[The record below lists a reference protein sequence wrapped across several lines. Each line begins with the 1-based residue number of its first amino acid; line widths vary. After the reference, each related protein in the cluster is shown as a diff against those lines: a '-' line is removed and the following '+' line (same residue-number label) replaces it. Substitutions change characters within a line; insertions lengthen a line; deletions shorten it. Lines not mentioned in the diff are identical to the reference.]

1 MPDPPP
7 GTARGR
13 PVRGLLEK
21 IGSMS
26 GIDRAVGFTLLGKVW
41 ALLSFPVTLYLVTTV
56 FSKETQGL
64 FYTFSSILLLQVF
77 LELGFDT
84 VMVQF
89 VSHEWA
95 HLALD
100 ARSEIAG
107 DPAAASRLASLVRLS
122 ARWYSA
128 VAVLFF
134 AAVGTAGYLFLG
146 LRAAAADFARP
157 WLLLA
162 ATGALSLLL
171 IPLKALIEGTNQVDR
186 SQKIALVSAIV
197 GSVAGW
203 VAIRSGAGLYALAVI
218 NGLTAATSC
227 VLLIPACAPF
237 FRLLRRCPGGSGAVS
252 WRAEFWPQQWR
263 IAVSWLS
270 GFFMFQS
277 FVPFL
282 YYFDGPVAAG
292 RMGATLSVYNAVN
305 AFSMAW
311 VFAAGPR
318 MGALSARRDFP
329 ALRSLARGVYIRSA
343 AASVVFSAGAL
354 SVLWAMR
361 FYRVPQSER
370 FADLASVALFL
381 VTLIGMQLSNVE
393 TQAVR
398 FQKKEPFYKVSV
410 AGALLC
416 LASNAVLGKYFGI
429 PGVVAGFGA
438 IMFFFLIPSNHK
450 IYSREMGKVGA

>member
-7 GTARGR
+7 GTAGER
-13 PVRGLLEK
+13 PAGGLLDR
-21 IGSMS
+21 IGTVS

-41 ALLSFPVTLYLVTTV
+41 ALVSFPVTLYLVTTF
-56 FSKETQGL
+56 FSSETQGL

-122 ARWYSA
+122 LRWYSA

-134 AAVGTAGYLFLG
+134 AAVGTAGYVFLG
-146 LRAAAADFARP
+146 RHAAAADYALP

-162 ATGALSLLL
+162 ATGAVSVLL
-171 IPLKALIEGTNQVDR
+171 IPLRALVEGANRIDR

-203 VAIRSGAGLYALAVI
+203 VAIRSGAGLYSLAVI
-218 NGLTAATSC
+218 NGATAAMGC
-227 VLLIPACAPF
+227 LLLVPACAPF
-237 FRLLRRCPGGSGAVS
+237 FRLLRRCPGGSEAVS
-252 WRAEFWPQQWR
+252 WRGEFWPQQWR

-270 GFFMFQS
+270 GFCMFQS

-305 AFSMAW
+305 AFSISW

-318 MGALSARRDFP
+318 MGLLSARREFA
-329 ALRSLARGVYIRSA
+329 ALRSLVRGIYLRSA
-343 AASVVFSAGAL
+343 AASVIFTGGAL
-354 SVLWAMR
+354 LVLWAMR
-361 FYRVPQSER
+361 FYRVPQAER
-370 FADLASVALFL
+370 FADLGSVALFL

-398 FQKKEPFYKVSV
+398 FQKKEPFYKVS
-410 AGALLC
+410 ALGALLC
-416 LASNAVLGKYFGI
+416 LASNAVLGRYFGI

-438 IMFFFLIPSNHK
+438 IMFAFLIPANHR
-450 IYSREMGKVGA
+450 IYSREMGTAGA